1 MRRTAALVVAGAA
14 LVAALPAAA
23 QTPFPTTPPRPG
35 PVAPVTP
42 PSPVVR
48 KLANGL
54 TVMYVRRT
62 EVPAVNATLVVRGA
76 GNTDDPADLPGLA
89 SFTASMLDEG
99 AAGRS
104 ALQLA
109 DALETLGARLSAS
122 SAWDAT
128 QVNLYALRNNFP
140 QALRLMADIV
150 AGPDFP
156 EREVGRLREERLVA
170 LSRSRDEAGAI
181 ANNAFPALV
190 YGPQHPYGR
199 FATTE
204 ATRRLDRARVQGFHG
219 GRYRPEN
226 STLILVGD
234 VDPTAMQPVV
244 QSAFGGW
251 RAPGPTSRAPAAAL
265 AAPTIARSVV
275 YLVDKPGAAQSEIR
289 IGHPGVARNSPD
301 YYALQVLNTIV
312 GGSFTSRLNTNLREV
327 KGWSYGARSGYQM
340 RQAAGP
346 FTAQAAVVTAKTDS
360 AVVEF
365 MRELGRIRAE
375 AVSAEELDKAKRY
388 LALGFPQT
396 VETNPQVSGQLAG
409 LVTYGIEPSFLS
421 TYVQRIMAV
430 TADDVRRVAN
440 QYVRPGN
447 AVIVVVGDR
456 SQVEAGLRAVNV
468 APVEIRDVTEFTK

>member
-1 MRRTAALVVAGAA
+1 MRRTAALVVAGA
-14 LVAALPAAA
+14 LAAFPAAA
-23 QTPFPTTPPRPG
+23 QTTFPTTPPRPG
-35 PVAPVTP
+35 PAAALAP

-62 EVPAVNATLVVRGA
+62 EIPAVNATLVVNGA
-76 GNTDDPADLPGLA
+76 GNTDDPSDLPGLA

-99 AAGRS
+99 AGGRD

-109 DALETLGARLSAS
+109 DALETLGANLTAT
-122 SAWDAT
+122 SAWDAA
-128 QVNLYALRNNFP
+128 QLNLYALRGNFP
-140 QALRLMADIV
+140 QALRLMADV
-150 AGPDFP
+150 AARPDFP
-156 EREVGRLREERLVA
+156 EREVSRLREERLVA

-190 YGPQHPYGR
+190 YGAQHPYGR

-204 ATRRLDRARVQGFHG
+204 ATRRLDRARVQAFHAS
-219 GRYRPEN
+219 RYRPEN

-234 VDPTAMQPVV
+234 VDPDAMQPVV
-244 QSAFGGW
+244 QSALGAW
-251 RAPGPTSRAPAAAL
+251 RATGAAAAPM
-265 AAPTIARSVV
+265 AALPTPAIARSVV

-327 KGWSYGARSGYQM
+327 KGWSYGARSSYAL
-340 RQAAGP
+340 RHAAGP

-365 MRELGRIRAE
+365 MRELNRIRAE
-375 AVSAEELDKAKRY
+375 PVSAEELDKAKRY

-396 VETNPQVSGQLAG
+396 VETNPQVAGQLAF
-409 LVTYGIEPSFLS
+409 LVPYGIQPSFLS
-421 TYVQRIMAV
+421 TYTQRIMAV

-440 QYVRPGN
+440 QYVRPDN

-468 APVEIRDVTEFTK
+468 APVEIREVGEFTK

>member
-1 MRRTAALVVAGAA
+1 MRRTAALVVALAA
-14 LVAALPAAA
+14 AVPAAA

-35 PVAPVTP
+35 PVAALAPPV
-42 PSPVVR
+42 PVVR

-99 AAGRS
+99 AAGRD

-109 DALETLGARLSAS
+109 DALETLGASLTAS
-122 SAWDAT
+122 SGWDAT
-128 QVNLYALRNNFP
+128 QVNLYALSNNFP
-140 QALRLMADIV
+140 QALRLMGDIV
-150 AGPDFP
+150 ARPDFP

-190 YGPQHPYGR
+190 YGAQHPYGR

-226 STLILVGD
+226 ATLILVGD
-234 VDPTAMQPVV
+234 VNPDALQPVV
-244 QSAFGGW
+244 QSALGGW
-251 RAPGPTSRAPAAAL
+251 RASGPASRPAAAL
-265 AAPTIARSVV
+265 PTPTIARSVV

-289 IGHPGVARNSPD
+289 IGHPGVSRSSPD

-360 AVVEF
+360 SVVEF
-365 MRELGRIRAE
+365 MRELGRIRTE
-375 AVSAEELDKAKRY
+375 AVGAEELDKAKRY

-396 VETNPQVSGQLAG
+396 VETNPQVAGQLAN
-409 LVTYGIEPSFLS
+409 LVTYGIEPTFLS

-447 AVIVVVGDR
+447 SVIVVVGDR
-456 SQVEAGLRAVNV
+456 SVVEAGLRAVNV
-468 APVEIRDVTEFTK
+468 APIEIRDVTEFTK

>member
-1 MRRTAALVVAGAA
+1 MRSTAALVVAGAA

-35 PVAPVTP
+35 PVAALTP
-42 PSPVVR
+42 PTPVVR

-89 SFTASMLDEG
+89 SFTAAMLDEG
-99 AAGRS
+99 AAGRD

-109 DALETLGARLSAS
+109 DALEMLGASLSAS

-128 QVNLYALRNNFP
+128 QVNLYALRDNFP

-150 AGPDFP
+150 ARPDFP
-156 EREVGRLREERLVA
+156 EREVSRLREERLVA

-190 YGPQHPYGR
+190 YGALHPYGR
-199 FATTE
+199 FATTVG
-204 ATRRLDRARVQGFHG
+204 TRMLDRARVQGFHG

-234 VDPTAMQPVV
+234 VDPDALQPVV
-244 QSAFGGW
+244 QSALGAW
-251 RAPGPTSRAPAAAL
+251 RASGPASAPVAAL

-289 IGHPGVARNSPD
+289 IGHPGVARSNPD

-327 KGWSYGARSGYQM
+327 KGWSYGARSGYAM

-365 MRELGRIRAE
+365 MRELGRIRTE

-396 VETNPQVSGQLAG
+396 VETNPQVAAQLAS

-421 TYVQRIMAV
+421 TYVQRILAV

-447 AVIVVVGDR
+447 SVIVVVGDR
-456 SQVEAGLRAVNV
+456 AAVEAGLRAVNV

>member
-1 MRRTAALVVAGAA
+1 MYGA
-14 LVAALPAAA
+14 
-23 QTPFPTTPPRPG
+23 
-35 PVAPVTP
+35 
-42 PSPVVR
+42 
-48 KLANGL
+48 
-54 TVMYVRRT
+54 
-62 EVPAVNATLVVRGA
+62 
-76 GNTDDPADLPGLA
+76 
-89 SFTASMLDEG
+89 
-99 AAGRS
+99 
-104 ALQLA
+104 
-109 DALETLGARLSAS
+109 
-122 SAWDAT
+122 
-128 QVNLYALRNNFP
+128 
-140 QALRLMADIV
+140 
-150 AGPDFP
+150 
-156 EREVGRLREERLVA
+156 
-170 LSRSRDEAGAI
+170 
-181 ANNAFPALV
+181 
-190 YGPQHPYGR
+190 QHPYGR
-199 FATTE
+199 FPTSE
-204 ATRRLDRARVQGFHG
+204 ATRGLTSARVQGFHG

-251 RAPGPTSRAPAAAL
+251 RASGAASAPMAAL
-265 AAPTIARSVV
+265 ATPTIARSVV

-289 IGHPGVARNSPD
+289 IGHPGVSRNSPD

-360 AVVEF
+360 SVVEF
-365 MRELGRIRAE
+365 MRELGRIRTE
-375 AVSAEELDKAKRY
+375 AVSPEELDKAKRY

-396 VETNPQVSGQLAG
+396 VETNPQVAGQLAN

-430 TADDVRRVAN
+430 TANDVRRVAN

-456 SQVEAGLRAVNV
+456 SVVEAGLRAVNV
-468 APVEIRDVTEFTK
+468 APLEIRDVTEFTK

>member
-1 MRRTAALVVAGAA
+1 MRRTAALVVAGA
-14 LVAALPAAA
+14 LAALPAAA
-23 QTPFPTTPPRPG
+23 QTTFPTTPPRPG
-35 PVAPVTP
+35 PAAPLAP

-99 AAGRS
+99 AGGRS

-109 DALETLGARLSAS
+109 DALETLGASLTAN

-128 QVNLYALRNNFP
+128 QLNLYALRGNFA
-140 QALRLMADIV
+140 QALRLMADV
-150 AGPDFP
+150 AARPDFP
-156 EREVGRLREERLVA
+156 EREVSRLREERLVA

-190 YGPQHPYGR
+190 YGAQHPYGR

-204 ATRRLDRARVQGFHG
+204 ATRRLDRARVQAFHAS
-219 GRYRPEN
+219 RYRPEN

-234 VDPTAMQPVV
+234 VDPNAMQPVV
-244 QSAFGGW
+244 QSALGAW
-251 RAPGPTSRAPAAAL
+251 RAAGPAAARMASL
-265 AAPTIARSVV
+265 TTPTIAKSVV

-327 KGWSYGARSGYQM
+327 KGWSYGARSGYAM

-360 AVVEF
+360 SVVEF
-365 MRELGRIRAE
+365 MRELNRIRSE
-375 AVSAEELDKAKRY
+375 PVSAEELDKAKRY
-388 LALGFPQT
+388 VALGFPQT
-396 VETNPQVSGQLAG
+396 VETNPQVAGQLAG
-409 LVTYGIEPSFLS
+409 LV
-421 TYVQRIMAV
+421 
-430 TADDVRRVAN
+430 
-440 QYVRPGN
+440 
-447 AVIVVVGDR
+447 
-456 SQVEAGLRAVNV
+456 
-468 APVEIRDVTEFTK
+468 